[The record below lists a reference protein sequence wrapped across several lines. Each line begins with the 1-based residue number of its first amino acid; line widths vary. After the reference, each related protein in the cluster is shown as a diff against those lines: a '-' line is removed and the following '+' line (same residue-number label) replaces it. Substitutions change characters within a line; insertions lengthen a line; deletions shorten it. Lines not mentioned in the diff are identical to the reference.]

1 MGRRL
6 PALCRG
12 RAATR
17 VRKRVQRLTYCSPSS
32 SKLPPSVTSKVR
44 SDAGAGNGRCYGGGN
59 GASMVDVVGGMKD
72 GGGRR
77 VMVVADGRAEA
88 VGALEWALSQV
99 VRSNDAVVLLAVVK
113 PAPADAD
120 DSSCVKISRTRC
132 YEHLNAMRSL
142 CESTR
147 PEVKVE
153 VCVTE
158 AEERAPAVVDAAR
171 RHGASLLVLGQRRRA
186 ATARWILG
194 LWPAADRRCGG
205 RWQRGLVEYCIEHAP
220 CEALGVRRRNSGGYL
235 VSSRR
240 HRDFW
245 LLA

>member
-1 MGRRL
+1 M
-6 PALCRG
+6 CRG
-12 RAATR
+12 RAVTR
-17 VRKRVQRLTYCSPSS
+17 VRKRVQRLSYCSPSSSSS

-44 SDAGAGNGRCYGGGN
+44 SDAGAGNGRCYGGN
-59 GASMVDVVGGMKD
+59 GASMVDVAGGKKD

-88 VGALEWALSQV
+88 VGALEWALSQA
-99 VRSNDAVVLLAVVK
+99 VRSNDSVLLLAVVK

-120 DSSCVKISRTRC
+120 DSSCVKMSRTRC

-142 CESTR
+142 CESTK

-153 VCVTE
+153 VCVME
-158 AEERAPAVVDAAR
+158 AEERPPAVVEAAR
-171 RHGASLLVLGQRRRA
+171 RHDASLLVLGQRRRA

-194 LWPAADRRCGG
+194 LWPAAERRCGR
-205 RWQRGLVEYCIEHAP
+205 RWQRSLVEHCIEHAP

>member
-147 PEVKVE
+147 PEVY
-153 VCVTE
+153 TPPFFIS
-158 AEERAPAVVDAAR
+158 PAV
-171 RHGASLLVLGQRRRA
+171 
-186 ATARWILG
+186 
-194 LWPAADRRCGG
+194 
-205 RWQRGLVEYCIEHAP
+205 
-220 CEALGVRRRNSGGYL
+220 
-235 VSSRR
+235 
-240 HRDFW
+240 
-245 LLA
+245 